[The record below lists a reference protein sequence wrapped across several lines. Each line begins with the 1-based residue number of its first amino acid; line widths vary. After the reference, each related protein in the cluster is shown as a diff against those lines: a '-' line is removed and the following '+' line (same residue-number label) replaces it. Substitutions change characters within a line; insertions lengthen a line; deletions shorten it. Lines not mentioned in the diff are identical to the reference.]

1 MKKNFNVIQ
10 INGIKGLIM
19 AGGIVACLFAGFVM
33 FPGMVMKTVWNII
46 SSSIGIIPQIATL
59 QGVLLWGIVVV
70 SYFAFRRKGFMVE
83 FKSADDL
90 SRDELDEVMQRI
102 RMERQSDILT
112 KALMNAK
119 KMEDEAKKELKKD
132 EHEIK

>member
-1 MKKNFNVIQ
+1 MKRNFNVIQ
-10 INGIKGLIM
+10 INGIRGLIM

-33 FPGMVMKTVWNII
+33 FPGIVMKTAWNFI
-46 SSSIGIIPQIATL
+46 SSNIGIIPQIATL

-70 SYFAFRRKGFMVE
+70 SYFAFRKKGFMVE

-90 SRDELDEVMQRI
+90 SRDEMDEVMQRI
-102 RMERQSDILT
+102 RMEKQTDIIA
-112 KALMNAK
+112 KALMKAK
-119 KMEDEAKKELKKD
+119 ELDEEAKKELEKE

>member
-19 AGGIVACLFAGFVM
+19 AGGIVACLFAGFVI

-70 SYFAFRRKGFMVE
+70 SYLAFRRKGFMVE

-90 SRDELDEVMQRI
+90 SRDEMDEVMQRI

>member
-90 SRDELDEVMQRI
+90 SRDEMDKVMQRI

>member
-90 SRDELDEVMQRI
+90 SRDEMEEVMQRI

>member
-90 SRDELDEVMQRI
+90 SRDEMDEVMQRI
-102 RMERQSDILT
+102 RMERQSDTLT

>member
-10 INGIKGLIM
+10 ITGITGLVM

-90 SRDELDEVMQRI
+90 SRDEMDEVMQRI

>member
-10 INGIKGLIM
+10 INGIRGLIM

-33 FPGMVMKTVWNII
+33 FPGMVMKTVWNFI
-46 SSSIGIIPQIATL
+46 SANVGVIPQIATL

-90 SRDELDEVMQRI
+90 SRDEMDEVMQRI
-102 RMERQSDILT
+102 RMERQSDILA

-119 KMEDEAKKELKKD
+119 KMEEEAKEELKKD

>member
-90 SRDELDEVMQRI
+90 SRDEMDEVMQRI

-119 KMEDEAKKELKKD
+119 KMEDEAKKGLKKE
-132 EHEIK
+132 EH

>member
-90 SRDELDEVMQRI
+90 SRDEMDEVMQRI

-112 KALMNAK
+112 KALMKKK

>member
-33 FPGMVMKTVWNII
+33 FPGMVMKTVWNFI
-46 SSSIGIIPQIATL
+46 SSSIVIIPQIATL

-90 SRDELDEVMQRI
+90 SRDEMDEVMQRI

-119 KMEDEAKKELKKD
+119 KMGDEAKKELKKD

>member
-19 AGGIVACLFAGFVM
+19 AGGIVACLFAGFVI
-33 FPGMVMKTVWNII
+33 FPGMVMKTVWNFI
-46 SSSIGIIPQIATL
+46 SSNIGIIPQIATL

-90 SRDELDEVMQRI
+90 SRDEMDEVMQRI

>member
-19 AGGIVACLFAGFVM
+19 AGGIVACLFAGFVI

-90 SRDELDEVMQRI
+90 SRDEMDEVMQRI

>member
-33 FPGMVMKTVWNII
+33 FPGMVMKTVWNFI
-46 SSSIGIIPQIATL
+46 SSNIGVIPQIATL

-90 SRDELDEVMQRI
+90 SRDEMDEVMQRI

>member
-19 AGGIVACLFAGFVM
+19 AGGIVACLFAGFIM

-90 SRDELDEVMQRI
+90 SRDEMDEVMQRI

>member
-90 SRDELDEVMQRI
+90 SRDEMDEVMQRI

>member
-19 AGGIVACLFAGFVM
+19 AGGIVACLFAGYVM
-33 FPGMVMKTVWNII
+33 IPGMVMKTVWNII

-83 FKSADDL
+83 FKSEDDL
-90 SRDELDEVMQRI
+90 SRDEMDEVMQRI

>member
-19 AGGIVACLFAGFVM
+19 AGGIVACLFAGFVI

-90 SRDELDEVMQRI
+90 SRDEMDEVMQRI

-119 KMEDEAKKELKKD
+119 KMEDEAKKALKKD

>member
-19 AGGIVACLFAGFVM
+19 AGGIVACLLAGFVI

-90 SRDELDEVMQRI
+90 SRDEMDEVMQRI

>member
-19 AGGIVACLFAGFVM
+19 AGGIVTCLFAGFVM

-90 SRDELDEVMQRI
+90 SRDEMDEVMQRI

>member
-33 FPGMVMKTVWNII
+33 FPGIVMKTVWNFI

-70 SYFAFRRKGFMVE
+70 SYFAFRRKGLMVE

-90 SRDELDEVMQRI
+90 SRDEMDEVMQRI
-102 RMERQSDILT
+102 SMERQSDILT

>member
-90 SRDELDEVMQRI
+90 SRDEMDEVMQRM